1 MTSQILTPEQQKT
14 LAPYMTMICIVLAVI
29 GGIAISSLFG
39 GPVIPFVSKFAAIIV
54 GIIGGFLLYKNL
66 RK

>member
-1 MTSQILTPEQQKT
+1 MTSQILTDGQKQ
-14 LAPYMTMICIVLAVI
+14 LLSPYLNVICIVLAVI

-39 GPVIPFVSKFAAIIV
+39 GPEIPFVSKFAAIIMGVV
-54 GIIGGFLLYKNL
+54 GGLVIYRNL